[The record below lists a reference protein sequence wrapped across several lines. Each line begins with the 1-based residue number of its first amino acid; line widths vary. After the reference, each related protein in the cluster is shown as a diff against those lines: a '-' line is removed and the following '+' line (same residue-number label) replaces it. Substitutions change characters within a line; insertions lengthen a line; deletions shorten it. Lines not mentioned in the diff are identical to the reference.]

1 MLAICLQKIGETEI
15 KRIIRLNLTI
25 KSLIL
30 CGLYKMTSMDI
41 SSGSNRSNYVTA
53 TKTLKTEGFS
63 D

>member
-41 SSGSNRSNYVTA
+41 SSGNKIEVYRAFYHFGGR
-53 TKTLKTEGFS
+53 LL
-63 D
+63 